1 MCTYTNR
8 RRRSGSTL
16 AYSWRLSFSL
26 YVCLPVCVCCTSAC
40 AQLTGEVAGR
50 DAIIIDDMVDT
61 GTTIVRAARELI
73 ARGAARVFAVATHG
87 ILSGDAADRLARCEE
102 LSLLVLTNTLSTLS
116 TMLPASHKLRRKI
129 AILSVAP
136 LLANRICTLAGLPPP
151 DVDPDVP
158 THPLHGGGSVAQDS
172 ELDPAYMQAASMSP
186 NRRAMR
192 GVPQSTESL
201 ERFFRDGG
209 GESDSLMETE
219 SVTTASEYSA
229 NY

>member
-1 MCTYTNR
+1 M
-8 RRRSGSTL
+8 G
-16 AYSWRLSFSL
+16 
-26 YVCLPVCVCCTSAC
+26 AC
-40 AQLTGEVAGR
+40 ARAQLTGEVAGR
-50 DAIIIDDMVDT
+50 DAILIDDMVDT
-61 GTTIVRAARELI
+61 GTTLVRGARELI

-102 LSLLVLTNTLSTLS
+102 LSLVVLTNTLPTLS
-116 TMLPASHKLRRKI
+116 TMLPATHKLRRKL

-136 LLANRICTLAGLPPP
+136 LLANRICDLAGLPAP
-151 DVDPDVP
+151 DVDPNVP

-172 ELDPAYMQAASMSP
+172 ELVDPAYMHAGMSP
-186 NRRAMR
+186 NRRTMR

-219 SVTTASEYSA
+219 SITTASEYSA